1 MDRICI
7 IAEAGVNHN
16 GSISLAKKMIDT
28 AVTAGADYI
37 KFQTFVPKNMVAA
50 SAKKADYQLKVDQR
64 TKMNGKLQ
72 MDTQEESQLD
82 MLNRLSLT
90 FDDFI
95 ELKDYAVKQGIGFL
109 STPFDLES
117 IEFLKTL
124 NLDFWKLPSGEMTNL
139 PYLEALA
146 ETGKPI
152 VMSTGMCSLEE
163 VEEAYQLLNQKGT
176 KKITIL
182 QCNTEYPTPFGDV
195 NLRAMKT
202 MADYFHCPVGYSDHT
217 QGLTMSIAAAAL
229 GATIIEKHFTLDRTM
244 EGPDHRASLEP
255 NELEDLVFSIR
266 QVELGLGSELKK
278 PSPSELKNRIA
289 ARKSIVAAKEI
300 NKNTLFTVE
309 NLTTKRPGSGLS
321 PMNWYNLLGKVA
333 SRDYQADELIDEDID
348 FAK

>member
-1 MDRICI
+1 
-7 IAEAGVNHN
+7 
-16 GSISLAKKMIDT
+16 MIDT

-37 KFQTFVPKNMVAA
+37 KFQTFVPKNMVAV
-50 SAKKADYQLKVDQR
+50 SAKKADYQLKADR
-64 TKMNGKLQ
+64 HKKMNGNLQ
-72 MDTQEESQLD
+72 TDTEEESQLD

-95 ELKDYAVKQGIGFL
+95 QLKDYALKKGIGFL

-124 NLDFWKLPSGEMTNL
+124 NLDFWKLPSGEITNL

-152 VMSTGMCSLEE
+152 VMSTGMCSMEE
-163 VEEAYQLLNQKGT
+163 VEEAYELLKEKGS

-202 MADYFHCPVGYSDHT
+202 MADHFHCPVGYSDHT

-229 GATIIEKHFTLDRTM
+229 GASVIEKHFTLDRTM
-244 EGPDHRASLEP
+244 EGPDHKASLEP
-255 NELEDLVFSIR
+255 DELEELIFSIR

-278 PSPSELKNRIA
+278 PSSSEFKNRIA
-289 ARKSIVAAKEI
+289 ARKSIVAAKDI
-300 NKNTLFTVE
+300 NKNSMFTVD

-321 PMNWYNLLGKVA
+321 PMNWYKLMGTIA
-333 SRDYQADELIDEDID
+333 SRDYKADDLIDEEIEITN
-348 FAK
+348 